1 MTQCP
6 LVEPAAPHASTLS
19 DALLM
24 VLQQNISLW
33 VQIMSST
40 DSTPHA
46 ALGRQCYLFP
56 LLDFERQALDHG
68 LVVSD
73 VLVAAGQDGQVLPY
87 GLPYAEHAPGA
98 STLNYNVSNITF
110 TVKQRANSGAVV
122 AERRVQYLWYNN
134 WPDFGVPA
142 AADDEVCGCVLD
154 CSRGLH
160 ACRSA
165 VILSVFCASG
175 FRLFGSYRP
184 LRWDACVL
192 GTGWL

>member
-73 VLVAAGQDGQVLPY
+73 VLVAAGQDGQSLPY

-142 AADDEVCGCVLD
+142 AADDEVCGCVPD
-154 CSRGLH
+154 CCLPI
-160 ACRSA
+160 CCNI
-165 VILSVFCASG
+165 V
-175 FRLFGSYRP
+175 
-184 LRWDACVL
+184 CVL
-192 GTGWL
+192 CFWF